1 MLMLPESP
9 SIFKGQNYYLVS
21 MKVQKMKSIVWPII
35 MFPVYIFNTL
45 SFSTLVSLKKRKR
58 KMKDQGGLH
67 LLNSLL

>member
-9 SIFKGQNYYLVS
+9 SRFKGQNYYLVS